1 MHQHNLGPNGAIMTS
16 LNLYA
21 TKFDQVIGILEGR
34 ADKNEM
40 SDYLL
45 IDTPG
50 QIEAFTWWVKT
61 LYVCA

>member
-1 MHQHNLGPNGAIMTS
+1 MTS

-50 QIEAFTWWVKT
+50 QIEAFTW
-61 LYVCA
+61 

>member
-50 QIEAFTWWVKT
+50 QIEAFTW
-61 LYVCA
+61 